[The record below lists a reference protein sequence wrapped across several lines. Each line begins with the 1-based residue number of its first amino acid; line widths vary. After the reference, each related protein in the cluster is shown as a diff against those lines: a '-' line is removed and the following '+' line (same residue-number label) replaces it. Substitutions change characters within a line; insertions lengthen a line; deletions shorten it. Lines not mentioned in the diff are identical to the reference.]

1 MPHTT
6 PSISPSKSSASVGW
20 RSIAIGLLLIPIN
33 CYWITYIEL
42 VQYSAQP
49 TIVSLIFTVVFNILV
64 LMGFN
69 QVFKRFL
76 PQLALSQGELL
87 VIYVMLSVASAT
99 AGHSMME
106 ILVST
111 LGHAFWFATPENDW
125 KDLFWRY
132 IPSWLAVADKGVLLG
147 YYEGDSTLYTK
158 PNLLGW
164 LTPVLNWSAFL
175 FTMLFVMVCIT
186 VIVRRPWTEDEKL
199 AYPII
204 QLPARMTSEG
214 FFTNRLMWIAFGL
227 VATFDI
233 INGLHHVFPAIP
245 SVYEKAYRFRF
256 TEKPFSAMGW
266 LRLGIYPFVL
276 GIGFLI
282 PLDLLFSSWF
292 FFWVWKGQQ
301 ILGSVAGLEGTGY
314 PYVNYQG
321 FGAYMGIFLIAVWR
335 GRKYLQNLSG
345 VETDFLSNDR
355 TKPVARN
362 EVEGGST
369 ENPVNAQTRPNEPQ
383 GIIKK
388 PMSPRTLVLAL
399 IAGVAFL
406 TFFCL
411 RAGMSLWAILIFF
424 GLYFAFS
431 TAVSRMRAE
440 LGSPMHDLHYTGP
453 ERVMVA
459 AVGTRKLGPN
469 NLSMFSFFW
478 FFTRTFDSHPMPH
491 QLEGFK
497 LASTSGIRSRVMLFA
512 ILAALF
518 VGILSQFWALI
529 SVPYRLGAV
538 HEMSR
543 VPIIYGSEPWTQLQK
558 WLTNPLSPDYWALGF
573 TGIGLLFA
581 LFLMLMRMKFFW
593 FPFHPA
599 AYATVCGSWAVNYI
613 WFSLGIVW
621 VLKLVLL
628 KYGGINVHRKAMPFF
643 LGLILGQFTVGS
655 LWTILGMLFN
665 IPTYG
670 IWP

>member
-1 MPHTT
+1 
-6 PSISPSKSSASVGW
+6 
-20 RSIAIGLLLIPIN
+20 
-33 CYWITYIEL
+33 
-42 VQYSAQP
+42 
-49 TIVSLIFTVVFNILV
+49 
-64 LMGFN
+64 
-69 QVFKRFL
+69 
-76 PQLALSQGELL
+76 
-87 VIYVMLSVASAT
+87 
-99 AGHSMME
+99 MME

-132 IPSWLAVADKGVLLG
+132 IPRWLAVTDKNVLSG
-147 YYEGDSTLYTK
+147 YYEGDSTLHTK
-158 PNLLGW
+158 QHLLGW
-164 LTPVLNWSAFL
+164 LTPVMNWFAFL
-175 FTMLFVMVCIT
+175 FVMLFVMVCIT

-204 QLPARMTSEG
+204 QLPARMTSAG

-227 VATFDI
+227 VAAFDI
-233 INGLHHVFPAIP
+233 VNGLHHVFPAIP

-282 PLDLLFSSWF
+282 PLDLLFSTWF
-292 FFWVWKGQQ
+292 FFWVWKVQE
-301 ILGSVAGLEGTGY
+301 IVGSVMGLEGTGY

-335 GRKYLQNLSG
+335 GRKYLRNVL
-345 VETDFLSNDR
+345 R
-355 TKPVARN
+355 AR
-362 EVEGGST
+362 VPATST
-369 ENPVNAQTRPNEPQ
+369 RDE
-383 GIIKK
+383 
-388 PMSPRTLVLAL
+388 PMSHRTLIFAL
-399 IAGVAFL
+399 VAGIAFL

-411 RAGMSLWAILIFF
+411 RAGMSLWAILVFF

-459 AVGTRKLGPN
+459 ALGTRPLGPN

-497 LASTSGIRSRVMLFA
+497 LASTSGIRSRFMLFA

-529 SVPYRLGAV
+529 SIPYRLGAL

-543 VPIIYGSEPWTQLQK
+543 VPIVYGAEPWRQLQN
-558 WLTNPLSPDYWALGF
+558 WLTHPLDPDYWALGF
-573 TGIGLLFA
+573 TGIGMLFA

-599 AYATVCGSWAVNYI
+599 AYAAICGSWAVNYI

-621 VLKLVLL
+621 VLKLILL
-628 KYGGINVHRKAMPFF
+628 KYGGRNAHRKAMPFF
-643 LGLILGQFTVGS
+643 LGLILGQFTIGS
-655 LWTILGMLFN
+655 LWTILGMVFN
-665 IPTYG
+665 IPAYG

>member
-1 MPHTT
+1 MAQTKPTL
-6 PSISPSKSSASVGW
+6 SPSKPPASVGW
-20 RSIAIGLLLIPIN
+20 RSIAIGMILIPLN

-69 QVFKRFL
+69 RVFKRFL
-76 PQLALSQGELL
+76 PRLALSQGELL
-87 VIYVMLSVASAT
+87 IIYVMLSVASAT

-132 IPSWLAVADKGVLLG
+132 IPSWLAVSDKGVLSG
-147 YYEGDSTLYTK
+147 YYEGDSTLHTK
-158 PNLLGW
+158 QHLLGW
-164 LTPVLNWSAFL
+164 LTPVMNWFAFL
-175 FTMLFVMVCIT
+175 FTLLFVMVCIT
-186 VIVRRPWTEDEKL
+186 VIVRKPWTEDEKL

-214 FFTNRLMWIAFGL
+214 FFTNRLMWIGFGL
-227 VATFDI
+227 VAAFDV

-282 PLDLLFSSWF
+282 PLDLLFSTWF

-301 ILGSVAGLEGTGY
+301 VVGSMIGLEGTGY

-321 FGAYMGIFLIAVWR
+321 FGAYMGIFFIAIWR
-335 GRKYLQNLSG
+335 GRKYLQNLLG
-345 VETDFLSNDR
+345 ANVQ
-355 TKPVARN
+355 
-362 EVEGGST
+362 ST
-369 ENPVNAQTRPNEPQ
+369 STQDE
-383 GIIKK
+383 
-388 PMSPRTLVLAL
+388 PMSPRLLILAL
-399 IAGVAFL
+399 VAGVAFL

-411 RAGMSLWAILIFF
+411 RAGMSLWVILVFF

-459 AVGTRKLGPN
+459 AVGTRPLGPN

-497 LASTSGIRSRVMLFA
+497 LASTSGIRSRFMLFA
-512 ILAALF
+512 ILIALC

-529 SVPYRLGAV
+529 SIPYRLGAL

-543 VPIIYGSEPWTQLQK
+543 VPIVYGSEPWTQLQK
-558 WLTNPLSPDYWALGF
+558 WLAHPLAPDYWALGF

-621 VLKLVLL
+621 VLKLLLL
-628 KYGGINVHRKAMPFF
+628 KYGGRNAHRQAMPFF

-655 LWTILGMLFN
+655 LWTILGMVFN

>member
-1 MPHTT
+1 
-6 PSISPSKSSASVGW
+6 
-20 RSIAIGLLLIPIN
+20 
-33 CYWITYIEL
+33 
-42 VQYSAQP
+42 
-49 TIVSLIFTVVFNILV
+49 
-64 LMGFN
+64 
-69 QVFKRFL
+69 
-76 PQLALSQGELL
+76 
-87 VIYVMLSVASAT
+87 
-99 AGHSMME
+99 MME

-132 IPSWLAVADKGVLLG
+132 IPRWLAVADKDVLSG

-158 PNLLGW
+158 QHLLGW
-164 LTPVLNWSAFL
+164 LTPVMNWFGFL
-175 FTMLFVMVCIT
+175 FAMLFVMVCIT
-186 VIVRRPWTEDEKL
+186 LIVRKPWTEDEKL

-214 FFTNRLMWIAFGL
+214 FFMNRLMWIAFGL
-227 VATFDI
+227 MVAFDT
-233 INGLHHVFPAIP
+233 INGLHHIFPAIP
-245 SVYEKAYRFRF
+245 SVFEKEYRFRF

-292 FFWVWKGQQ
+292 FFWVWKMQQ
-301 ILGSVAGLEGTGY
+301 LMGSVAGVEGTGY
-314 PYVNYQG
+314 PYINYQG

-335 GRKYLQNLSG
+335 GRKYLRNLLG
-345 VETDFLSNDR
+345 AKVD
-355 TKPVARN
+355 AM
-362 EVEGGST
+362 ST
-369 ENPVNAQTRPNEPQ
+369 RDE
-383 GIIKK
+383 
-388 PMSPRTLVLAL
+388 PMSHRSLILAF
-399 IAGVAFL
+399 IAGIAFL
-406 TFFCL
+406 IFFCL
-411 RAGMSLWAILIFF
+411 KAGMSLWAILVFF

-459 AVGTRKLGPN
+459 AVGTRPLGPN

-497 LASTSGIRSRVMLFA
+497 LASTSGIRSRFMLFA

-529 SVPYRLGAV
+529 SIPYRLGAV
-538 HEMSR
+538 HEMSH
-543 VPIIYGSEPWTQLQK
+543 VPLIYGAEPWRQLQN
-558 WLTNPLSPDYWALGF
+558 WLAHPLDPDYWALGF
-573 TGIGLLFA
+573 TGIGLLFS

-599 AYATVCGSWAVNYI
+599 AYAAVCGSWAVNYI
-613 WFSLGIVW
+613 WFTLFVAWG
-621 VLKLVLL
+621 LKLILL
-628 KYGGINVHRKAMPFF
+628 KYGGRNAHRKAMPFF

>member
-1 MPHTT
+1 MGQDFQNRFEMPHTKPT
-6 PSISPSKSSASVGW
+6 IYPSKPPASVSW
-20 RSIAIGLLLIPIN
+20 RSIAIGLILIPIN

-49 TIVSLIFTVVFNILV
+49 TIVSLIFTVVFNVLV

-69 QVFKRFL
+69 QVIKRFL
-76 PQLALSQGELL
+76 PRVALSQGELL

-132 IPSWLAVADKGVLLG
+132 IPEWLVVTDKGVLSG
-147 YYEGDSTLYTK
+147 YYEGDSTLHTK
-158 PNLLGW
+158 QHLLGW
-164 LTPVLNWSAFL
+164 LTPVLNWFAFL
-175 FTMLFVMVCIT
+175 FAMLFVMVCIT

-204 QLPARMTSEG
+204 QLPARMTSDG
-214 FFTNRLMWIAFGL
+214 FFTNRLMWVAFGL
-227 VATFDI
+227 VAAFDI
-233 INGLHHVFPAIP
+233 VNGLHHVFPAIP

-301 ILGSVAGLEGTGY
+301 IIGSVMGLEGTGY

-335 GRKYLQNLSG
+335 SRKHLQNILG
-345 VETDFLSNDR
+345 
-355 TKPVARN
+355 AR
-362 EVEGGST
+362 VRPTST
-369 ENPVNAQTRPNEPQ
+369 RDE
-383 GIIKK
+383 
-388 PMSPRTLVLAL
+388 PMSPLILMLAL
-399 IAGVAFL
+399 ISGVAFL

-411 RAGMSLWAILIFF
+411 RAGMSLWAILVFF

-459 AVGTRKLGPN
+459 ALGTRPLGPN

-497 LASTSGIRSRVMLFA
+497 LASTSGIRSRFMLFA

-558 WLTNPLSPDYWALGF
+558 WLTNPLAPDYWAVGF

-613 WFSLGIVW
+613 WFSLGVVW
-621 VLKLVLL
+621 VLKLVIL
-628 KYGGINVHRKAMPFF
+628 KYGGRNAHRKAMPFF

-655 LWTILGMLFN
+655 LWTILGMVFN

>member
-1 MPHTT
+1 MGQDFQNRFEMPHTKPT
-6 PSISPSKSSASVGW
+6 IYPSKPSASVSW
-20 RSIAIGLLLIPIN
+20 RSIAIGLILIPVN

-49 TIVSLIFTVVFNILV
+49 TIVSLIFTVVFNVLV

-76 PQLALSQGELL
+76 PRAVLSQGELL

-132 IPSWLAVADKGVLLG
+132 IPEWLVVTDKSVLSG
-147 YYEGDSTLYTK
+147 YYEGDSTLHTK
-158 PNLLGW
+158 RHLLGW
-164 LTPVLNWSAFL
+164 LTPVLNWFAFL
-175 FTMLFVMVCIT
+175 FVMLFVMVCIT

-204 QLPARMTSEG
+204 QLPARMTSDG

-227 VATFDI
+227 VAIFDI

-301 ILGSVAGLEGTGY
+301 IIGSVMGLEGTGY

-335 GRKYLQNLSG
+335 SRKHLQNILG
-345 VETDFLSNDR
+345 AKVRPT
-355 TKPVARN
+355 
-362 EVEGGST
+362 ST
-369 ENPVNAQTRPNEPQ
+369 RDE
-383 GIIKK
+383 
-388 PMSPRTLVLAL
+388 PMSPRILVIAL
-399 IAGVAFL
+399 ISGVAFL

-411 RAGMSLWAILIFF
+411 RAGMSLWAILVFF

-459 AVGTRKLGPN
+459 ALGTRPLGPN

-497 LASTSGIRSRVMLFA
+497 LASTSGIRSRFMLFA

-558 WLTNPLSPDYWALGF
+558 WLTNPLAPDYWAVGF

-613 WFSLGIVW
+613 WFSLGVVW

-628 KYGGINVHRKAMPFF
+628 KYGGRNAHRKAMPFF

-655 LWTILGMLFN
+655 LWTILGMVFN

>member
-1 MPHTT
+1 MPHTKPT
-6 PSISPSKSSASVGW
+6 VSPSKPPSSVRW
-20 RSIAIGLLLIPIN
+20 WSIAIGLLLIPLN

-64 LMGFN
+64 LIGFN
-69 QVFKRFL
+69 QIFQRFL

-125 KDLFWRY
+125 KDLFSRY
-132 IPSWLAVADKGVLLG
+132 IPNWLAVADKDVLSG
-147 YYEGDSTLYTK
+147 YYEGDSTLHTK
-158 PNLLGW
+158 QHLLGW
-164 LTPVLNWSAFL
+164 LTPVMNWFAFL
-175 FTMLFVMVCIT
+175 FAMLFVMVCIT
-186 VIVRRPWTEDEKL
+186 LIVRKPWTEDEKL

-204 QLPARMTSEG
+204 QLPARMTSES
-214 FFTNRLMWIAFGL
+214 FFRNRLMWIGFGL
-227 VATFDI
+227 VAILDI
-233 INGLHHVFPAIP
+233 INGLHHIFPAIP

-292 FFWVWKGQQ
+292 FFWVWKVQQ
-301 ILGSVAGLEGTGY
+301 VFGSVMGLEGTGY
-314 PYVNYQG
+314 PYINYQG

-335 GRKYLQNLSG
+335 SRKYVQNLLG
-345 VETDFLSNDR
+345 
-355 TKPVARN
+355 TKVSPM
-362 EVEGGST
+362 
-369 ENPVNAQTRPNEPQ
+369 PTRDE
-383 GIIKK
+383 
-388 PMSPRTLVLAL
+388 PMSPRILVLAL
-399 IAGVAFL
+399 ISGVAFL

-411 RAGMSLWAILIFF
+411 RAGMSLWAILVFF

-459 AVGTRKLGPN
+459 ALGTRKLGPN

-497 LASTSGIRSRVMLFA
+497 LAATSGIRSRFMLFA
-512 ILAALF
+512 ILAALI

-529 SVPYRLGAV
+529 SIPYRLGAL

-543 VPIIYGSEPWTQLQK
+543 VPIVYGSEPWTQLQN
-558 WLTNPLSPDYWALGF
+558 WLTHPLDPDYWALGF

-599 AYATVCGSWAVNYI
+599 AYAAVCGSWAVNYI

-628 KYGGINVHRKAMPFF
+628 KYGGRNAHRKAMPFF

-655 LWTILGMLFN
+655 LWTILGMVFN
-665 IPTYG
+665 IPAYG

>member
-6 PSISPSKSSASVGW
+6 PTLSPSKPSSSVGW
-20 RSIAIGLLLIPIN
+20 RSIAIGIILIPLN

-64 LMGFN
+64 LLGFN
-69 QVFKRFL
+69 QILKRFL

-132 IPSWLAVADKGVLLG
+132 IPSWLAVADKSVLSG
-147 YYEGDSTLYTK
+147 YYEGDSTLHTK
-158 PNLLGW
+158 QHLLGW

-175 FTMLFVMVCIT
+175 FIMLFVMVCIT

-204 QLPARMTSEG
+204 QLPSRMTSDG

-227 VATFDI
+227 TVVLDVV
-233 INGLHHVFPAIP
+233 NGLHHVFPAIP

-282 PLDLLFSSWF
+282 PLDLLFSTWF

-301 ILGSVAGLEGTGY
+301 VIGSVMGLEGTGY

-335 GRKYLQNLSG
+335 SRKHLQNWLGAKARSTSTRD
-345 VETDFLSNDR
+345 E
-355 TKPVARN
+355 PV
-362 EVEGGST
+362 S
-369 ENPVNAQTRPNEPQ
+369 
-383 GIIKK
+383 
-388 PMSPRTLVLAL
+388 PMILVLAL

-411 RAGMSLWAILIFF
+411 RAGMSLWAILVFF

-459 AVGTRKLGPN
+459 AVGTRPLGPN

-497 LASTSGIRSRVMLFA
+497 LASTSGIRSRFMLFA
-512 ILAALF
+512 ILIALC

-529 SVPYRLGAV
+529 SIPYRLGAL

-543 VPIIYGSEPWTQLQK
+543 VPIVYGSEPWMQLQK
-558 WLTNPLSPDYWALGF
+558 WLSHPLSPDYWALGF

-599 AYATVCGSWAVNYI
+599 AYAAVCGSWAVNYI

-621 VLKLVLL
+621 VLKLLLL
-628 KYGGINVHRKAMPFF
+628 KYGGRNAHRKAMPFF

-655 LWTILGMLFN
+655 LWTILGMVFN

>member
-1 MPHTT
+1 MPHTKPT
-6 PSISPSKSSASVGW
+6 LSPSKPSSSVGW
-20 RSIAIGLLLIPIN
+20 RSIAIGVFLIPLN
-33 CYWITYIEL
+33 CYWVTYIEL

-49 TIVSLIFTVVFNILV
+49 TIVSLIFTVVFNVLV
-64 LMGFN
+64 LIGFN
-69 QVFKRFL
+69 QIFKRFL
-76 PQLALSQGELL
+76 PRLVLSQGELL

-132 IPSWLAVADKGVLLG
+132 IPSWLAVSDKGVLSG
-147 YYEGDSTLYTK
+147 YYEGDSTLHTK
-158 PNLLGW
+158 QHLLGW

-227 VATFDI
+227 TVALDVV
-233 INGLHHVFPAIP
+233 NGLHHVFPAIP

-256 TEKPFSAMGW
+256 TEKPFSAMEW

-282 PLDLLFSSWF
+282 PLDLLFSTWF

-301 ILGSVAGLEGTGY
+301 VIGSIMGLEATGY

-335 GRKYLQNLSG
+335 SRRHLQNWLG
-345 VETDFLSNDR
+345 A
-355 TKPVARN
+355 KARSA
-362 EVEGGST
+362 ST
-369 ENPVNAQTRPNEPQ
+369 RDE
-383 GIIKK
+383 
-388 PMSPRTLVLAL
+388 PMSPLILVLAL
-399 IAGVAFL
+399 IAGIAFL

-411 RAGMSLWAILIFF
+411 RAGMSLSAILIFF

-459 AVGTRKLGPN
+459 AVGTRPLGPN

-497 LASTSGIRSRVMLFA
+497 LASTSGIRSRFMLFS
-512 ILAALF
+512 ILIALC

-529 SVPYRLGAV
+529 SIPYRLGAL

-543 VPIIYGSEPWTQLQK
+543 VPIVYGSEPWTQLQR
-558 WLTNPLSPDYWALGF
+558 WLAHPLAPDYWALGF

-599 AYATVCGSWAVNYI
+599 AYAAVCGSWAVNYI

-621 VLKLVLL
+621 VLKLLLL
-628 KYGGINVHRKAMPFF
+628 KYGGRNAYRKAMPFF

-655 LWTILGMLFN
+655 LWTILGMVFN
-665 IPTYG
+665 IPAYG

>member
-1 MPHTT
+1 MPYTKPT
-6 PSISPSKSSASVGW
+6 LSSSKPSASVGW

-49 TIVSLIFTVVFNILV
+49 TIVSLIFTVVFNVLV
-64 LMGFN
+64 LMGLN
-69 QVFKRFL
+69 QIFKRFL
-76 PQLALSQGELL
+76 PRFALSQGELL

-132 IPSWLAVADKGVLLG
+132 IPRWLAVADKDVLSG

-158 PNLLGW
+158 QHLLGW
-164 LTPVLNWSAFL
+164 LTPVMNWFAFL
-175 FTMLFVMVCIT
+175 FALLFVMVCINL
-186 VIVRRPWTEDEKL
+186 IVRKPWTEDEKL

-204 QLPARMTSEG
+204 QLPMRMTSEG
-214 FFTNRLMWIAFGL
+214 FFTNRLMWLAFGL
-227 VATFDI
+227 VAIFDI
-233 INGLHHVFPAIP
+233 INGLHHIFPAIP

-301 ILGSVAGLEGTGY
+301 LIGSVAGLEGTGY
-314 PYVNYQG
+314 PYINYQG

-335 GRKYLQNLSG
+335 SRKYLQNLLGAKVRSATPPD
-345 VETDFLSNDR
+345 E
-355 TKPVARN
+355 
-362 EVEGGST
+362 
-369 ENPVNAQTRPNEPQ
+369 
-383 GIIKK
+383 

-399 IAGVAFL
+399 IVGVAFL
-406 TFFCL
+406 TLFCL
-411 RAGMSLWAILIFF
+411 KAGMSLWAILVFF

-459 AVGTRKLGPN
+459 AVGTRRLGPN
-469 NLSMFSFFW
+469 NLSIFSFFW

-497 LASTSGIRSRVMLFA
+497 LASMLGIRSRFMLFA
-512 ILAALF
+512 ILVALF

-529 SVPYRLGAV
+529 SVPYRLGAL

-543 VPIIYGSEPWTQLQK
+543 VPIIYGAEPWRNLQN
-558 WLTNPLSPDYWALGF
+558 WLAHPLDPDYWALGF
-573 TGIGLLFA
+573 TGIGLLFS
-581 LFLMLMRMKFFW
+581 LFLMLMRMKFLW

-621 VLKLVLL
+621 VVKLLLL
-628 KYGGINVHRKAMPFF
+628 KYGGRNAHRKAMPFF

-655 LWTILGMLFN
+655 LWTILGMVFN

>member
-1 MPHTT
+1 MGLGITLLMPHTIPT
-6 PSISPSKSSASVGW
+6 LSPSVGW
-20 RSIAIGLLLIPIN
+20 RSIAIGLILIPLN

-49 TIVSLIFTVVFNILV
+49 TIVSLIFTVIFNMLV
-64 LMGFN
+64 LIGFN

-76 PQLALSQGELL
+76 PRLVLSQGELL

-132 IPSWLAVADKGVLLG
+132 IPRWLAVSDKNVLAG
-147 YYEGDSTLYTK
+147 YYEGDSTLHTRQH
-158 PNLLGW
+158 LLGW
-164 LTPVLNWSAFL
+164 LTPVMNWFAFL
-175 FTMLFVMVCIT
+175 FVMLFVMVCIT

-227 VATFDI
+227 VAAFDI
-233 INGLHHVFPAIP
+233 VNGLHHVFPAIP

-282 PLDLLFSSWF
+282 PLDLLFSTWF

-301 ILGSVAGLEGTGY
+301 IMGSVMGLEGTGY
-314 PYVNYQG
+314 PYINYQG

-335 GRKYLQNLSG
+335 SRKHLRNLLG
-345 VETDFLSNDR
+345 AKV
-355 TKPVARN
+355 
-362 EVEGGST
+362 
-369 ENPVNAQTRPNEPQ
+369 RPTSERDE
-383 GIIKK
+383 
-388 PMSPRTLVLAL
+388 PMSNWTLVLAL
-399 IAGVAFL
+399 VAGIAFL
-406 TFFCL
+406 TLFCL
-411 RAGMSLWAILIFF
+411 RAGMSLWAILVFF

-459 AVGTRKLGPN
+459 AVGTRPLGPT

-497 LASTSGIRSRVMLFA
+497 LASTSGIRSRFMLFA
-512 ILAALF
+512 ILAALC

-529 SVPYRLGAV
+529 SIPYRLGAE

-543 VPIIYGSEPWTQLQK
+543 VPLVYGAEPWKQLQN
-558 WLTNPLSPDYWALGF
+558 WLTHPLDPDYWALGF
-573 TGIGLLFA
+573 TGIGGLFA

-599 AYATVCGSWAVNYI
+599 AYAAVCGSWAVNYI

-628 KYGGINVHRKAMPFF
+628 KYGGRNAHRKAMPFF

-655 LWTILGMLFN
+655 LWTILGMVFN

>member
-1 MPHTT
+1 MPHTKRT
-6 PSISPSKSSASVGW
+6 LYPPKPSSPVGW
-20 RSIAIGLLLIPIN
+20 RSIAIGFILIPIN

-49 TIVSLIFTVVFNILV
+49 TIVSLIFTVVFNVLV
-64 LMGFN
+64 LIGLN
-69 QVFKRFL
+69 QIFKRFL
-76 PQLALSQGELL
+76 PRFALSQGELL
-87 VIYVMLSVASAT
+87 IIYVMLSVASAT

-132 IPSWLAVADKGVLLG
+132 IPRWLAVADKDVLSG
-147 YYEGDSTLYTK
+147 YYEGDSTLHTK
-158 PNLLGW
+158 QHLLGW
-164 LTPVLNWSAFL
+164 LTPVLNWFAFL
-175 FTMLFVMVCIT
+175 FALLFVMVCINL
-186 VIVRRPWTEDEKL
+186 IVRKPWTEDEKL

-204 QLPARMTSEG
+204 QLPMRMTSEG

-227 VATFDI
+227 VAACDI
-233 INGLHHVFPAIP
+233 INGLHHIFPAIP
-245 SVYEKAYRFRF
+245 SVFEKEYRFRF

-301 ILGSVAGLEGTGY
+301 LIGSVAGLEGTGY
-314 PYVNYQG
+314 PYINYQG
-321 FGAYMGIFLIAVWR
+321 FGAYMGIFLIAIWR
-335 GRKYLQNLSG
+335 SRKYLQNLLGAKVRSATTSD
-345 VETDFLSNDR
+345 E
-355 TKPVARN
+355 
-362 EVEGGST
+362 
-369 ENPVNAQTRPNEPQ
+369 
-383 GIIKK
+383 
-388 PMSPRTLVLAL
+388 PMSPRILVLAL

-406 TFFCL
+406 TLFCL
-411 RAGMSLWAILIFF
+411 KAGMSLWAILIFF

-459 AVGTRKLGPN
+459 AVGTRRLGPN

-497 LASTSGIRSRVMLFA
+497 LASTSGIQSRFMLFA
-512 ILAALF
+512 ILIALA

-529 SVPYRLGAV
+529 SIPYRLGAV

-543 VPIIYGSEPWTQLQK
+543 VPIVYGSEPWRNLQN
-558 WLTNPLSPDYWALGF
+558 WLTHPLSPDYWALGF
-573 TGIGLLFA
+573 TGIGLLFS

-628 KYGGINVHRKAMPFF
+628 KYGGRNAHRKAMPFF
-643 LGLILGQFTVGS
+643 LGLILGQFTIGS
-655 LWTILGMLFN
+655 LWTILGMVFN

>member
-1 MPHTT
+1 MPHTNPT
-6 PSISPSKSSASVGW
+6 LSPSKPSSSVGW
-20 RSIAIGLLLIPIN
+20 RSIAIGLILIPIN

-49 TIVSLIFTVVFNILV
+49 TIVSLIFTVVFNVLV
-64 LMGFN
+64 LTGFN
-69 QVFKRFL
+69 GIFKRFL

-132 IPSWLAVADKGVLLG
+132 IPNWLAVADKGVLSG

-158 PNLLGW
+158 QHLLGW
-164 LTPVLNWSAFL
+164 LMPVVNWFAFL
-175 FTMLFVMVCIT
+175 FALLFVMLCIN
-186 VIVRRPWTEDEKL
+186 VIVRKPWTEDEKL

-227 VATFDI
+227 VATCDI
-233 INGLHHVFPAIP
+233 INGLHHIFPAIP
-245 SVYEKAYRFRF
+245 SVFEKAYRFRF

-301 ILGSVAGLEGTGY
+301 LIGSVVGLEGTGY
-314 PYVNYQG
+314 PYINYQG
-321 FGAYMGIFLIAVWR
+321 FGAYMGIFLIAIWR
-335 GRKYLQNLSG
+335 SRKHLQNLFGAKASPTSTRDEPMSHRTVIIALISG
-345 VETDFLSNDR
+345 V
-355 TKPVARN
+355 V
-362 EVEGGST
+362 
-369 ENPVNAQTRPNEPQ
+369 
-383 GIIKK
+383 
-388 PMSPRTLVLAL
+388 
-399 IAGVAFL
+399 FL

-411 RAGMSLWAILIFF
+411 RAGMSLWAILVFF

-497 LASTSGIRSRVMLFA
+497 LASTSGIRSRFMLFA
-512 ILAALF
+512 ILIALF

-529 SVPYRLGAV
+529 SVPYRLGAL

-543 VPIIYGSEPWTQLQK
+543 VPIIYGSEPWRNLQN
-558 WLTNPLSPDYWALGF
+558 WLAHPLDPDYWALGF
-573 TGIGLLFA
+573 TGIGLLFS
-581 LFLMLMRMKFFW
+581 LFLMLMRMKFLW

-621 VLKLVLL
+621 VVKLLLL
-628 KYGGINVHRKAMPFF
+628 KYGGRNAHRKAMPFF

-655 LWTILGMLFN
+655 LWTILGMVFN

>member
-1 MPHTT
+1 MPHTKPT
-6 PSISPSKSSASVGW
+6 VSPSKPLPSVRW
-20 RSIAIGLLLIPIN
+20 WSIAIGLLLIPVN

-49 TIVSLIFTVVFNILV
+49 TIVSLIFTVVFNVLV
-64 LMGFN
+64 LIGFN
-69 QVFKRFL
+69 QILKRFL
-76 PQLALSQGELL
+76 PRLALSQGELL

-132 IPSWLAVADKGVLLG
+132 IPRWLAVADKDVLSG

-158 PNLLGW
+158 QHLLGW
-164 LTPVLNWSAFL
+164 LTPVMNWFGFL
-175 FTMLFVMVCIT
+175 FAMLFVMVCIT
-186 VIVRRPWTEDEKL
+186 LIVRKPWTEDEKL

-214 FFTNRLMWIAFGL
+214 FFMNRLMWIAFGL
-227 VATFDI
+227 MVAFDT
-233 INGLHHVFPAIP
+233 INGLHHIFPAIP
-245 SVYEKAYRFRF
+245 SVFEKEYRFRF

-292 FFWVWKGQQ
+292 FFWVWKMQQ
-301 ILGSVAGLEGTGY
+301 LMGSVAGVEGTGY
-314 PYVNYQG
+314 PYINYQG

-335 GRKYLQNLSG
+335 GRKYLRNLLG
-345 VETDFLSNDR
+345 AKVD
-355 TKPVARN
+355 AM
-362 EVEGGST
+362 ST
-369 ENPVNAQTRPNEPQ
+369 RDE
-383 GIIKK
+383 
-388 PMSPRTLVLAL
+388 PMSHRSLILAF
-399 IAGVAFL
+399 IAGIAFL
-406 TFFCL
+406 IFFCL
-411 RAGMSLWAILIFF
+411 RAGMSLWAILVFF

-459 AVGTRKLGPN
+459 AVGTRPLGPN

-497 LASTSGIRSRVMLFA
+497 LASTSGIRSRFMLFA

-529 SVPYRLGAV
+529 SIPYRLGAV
-538 HEMSR
+538 HEMSH
-543 VPIIYGSEPWTQLQK
+543 VPLIYGAEPWRQLQN
-558 WLTNPLSPDYWALGF
+558 WLAHPLDPDYWALGF
-573 TGIGLLFA
+573 TGIGLLFS

-599 AYATVCGSWAVNYI
+599 AYAAVCGSWAVNYI
-613 WFSLGIVW
+613 WFTLFVAWG
-621 VLKLVLL
+621 LKLILL
-628 KYGGINVHRKAMPFF
+628 KYGGRNAHRKAMPFF

>member
-1 MPHTT
+1 
-6 PSISPSKSSASVGW
+6 
-20 RSIAIGLLLIPIN
+20 
-33 CYWITYIEL
+33 
-42 VQYSAQP
+42 
-49 TIVSLIFTVVFNILV
+49 
-64 LMGFN
+64 
-69 QVFKRFL
+69 
-76 PQLALSQGELL
+76 
-87 VIYVMLSVASAT
+87 
-99 AGHSMME
+99 MME

-132 IPSWLAVADKGVLLG
+132 IPEWLVVADKSVLSG
-147 YYEGDSTLYTK
+147 YYEGDSTLHTK
-158 PNLLGW
+158 RHLLGW
-164 LTPVLNWSAFL
+164 LTPVLNWFAFL
-175 FTMLFVMVCIT
+175 FVMLFVMVCIT

-204 QLPARMTSEG
+204 QLPARMTSDG

-227 VATFDI
+227 VAAFDI

-245 SVYEKAYRFRF
+245 SIYEKAYRFRF

-292 FFWVWKGQQ
+292 FFWVWKMQQ
-301 ILGSVAGLEGTGY
+301 IIGSVMGLEGTGY

-335 GRKYLQNLSG
+335 SRKHLQNIL
-345 VETDFLSNDR
+345 R
-355 TKPVARN
+355 AR
-362 EVEGGST
+362 VGPKST
-369 ENPVNAQTRPNEPQ
+369 PDE
-383 GIIKK
+383 
-388 PMSPRTLVLAL
+388 PMSPRMVVFALVS
-399 IAGVAFL
+399 GVAFL

-411 RAGMSLWAILIFF
+411 RAGMSLWAILVFF

-459 AVGTRKLGPN
+459 ALGTRKLGPT

-497 LASTSGIRSRVMLFA
+497 LASTSGIRSRFMLFA

-558 WLTNPLSPDYWALGF
+558 WLTNPLAPDYWALGF

-628 KYGGINVHRKAMPFF
+628 KYGGRNAHRKAMPFF

-655 LWTILGMLFN
+655 LWTILGMVFN

>member
-1 MPHTT
+1 MKPTLFPLK
-6 PSISPSKSSASVGW
+6 PSSSVRW
-20 RSIAIGLLLIPIN
+20 WSIAIGLILIPIN

-49 TIVSLIFTVVFNILV
+49 TIVSLIFTVVFNVLV
-64 LMGFN
+64 LIGFN
-69 QVFKRFL
+69 RIFKRFL
-76 PQLALSQGELL
+76 PRLALSQGELL

-132 IPSWLAVADKGVLLG
+132 IPRWLAVADKDVLSG

-158 PNLLGW
+158 QHLLGW
-164 LTPVLNWSAFL
+164 LTPVMNWFGFL
-175 FTMLFVMVCIT
+175 FAMLFVMVCIT
-186 VIVRRPWTEDEKL
+186 LIVRKPWTEDEKL

-227 VATFDI
+227 TVAFDT
-233 INGLHHVFPAIP
+233 INGLHHIFPAIP
-245 SVYEKAYRFRF
+245 SVFEKEYRFRF

-292 FFWVWKGQQ
+292 FFWVWKLQQ
-301 ILGSVAGLEGTGY
+301 ITGSVAGLEGTGY
-314 PYVNYQG
+314 PYINYQG

-335 GRKYLQNLSG
+335 GRKYLQNLLG
-345 VETDFLSNDR
+345 A
-355 TKPVARN
+355 KARPT
-362 EVEGGST
+362 ST
-369 ENPVNAQTRPNEPQ
+369 SDEP
-383 GIIKK
+383 ISSRI
-388 PMSPRTLVLAL
+388 LVLAL
-399 IAGVAFL
+399 VSGVAFL
-406 TFFCL
+406 TLFCL
-411 RAGMSLWAILIFF
+411 KAGMSLWAILVFF

-459 AVGTRKLGPN
+459 AVGTRPLGPN

-497 LASTSGIRSRVMLFA
+497 LASTSGIRSRFMLFA
-512 ILAALF
+512 ILAALV

-529 SVPYRLGAV
+529 SIPYRLGAV
-538 HEMSR
+538 HEMSD
-543 VPIIYGSEPWTQLQK
+543 VPLVYGAEPWRNLQN
-558 WLTNPLSPDYWALGF
+558 WLAHPLDPDYWALGF

-599 AYATVCGSWAVNYI
+599 AYAAVCGSWAVNYI
-613 WFSLGIVW
+613 WFTLLVAWG
-621 VLKLVLL
+621 LKLVLL
-628 KYGGINVHRKAMPFF
+628 KYGGRNAHQKAMPFF

>member
-1 MPHTT
+1 MSIVDQDFQNRSEMPHTKPT
-6 PSISPSKSSASVGW
+6 ISPSKPSSSVGW
-20 RSIAIGLLLIPIN
+20 RSIAIGILLIPIN

-49 TIVSLIFTVVFNILV
+49 TIVSLIFTVVFNVLL

-69 QVFKRFL
+69 RIFKRFL
-76 PQLALSQGELL
+76 PRLALSQGELL

-132 IPSWLAVADKGVLLG
+132 IPNWLAVADKSVLSG

-158 PNLLGW
+158 QHLLGW
-164 LTPVLNWSAFL
+164 LTPVLNWFAFL
-175 FTMLFVMVCIT
+175 FVMLFVMVCIT
-186 VIVRRPWTEDEKL
+186 VIVRKPWTEDEKL

-204 QLPARMTSEG
+204 QLPARMTSDG

-233 INGLHHVFPAIP
+233 VNGLHHVFPAIP

-282 PLDLLFSSWF
+282 PLDLLFSTWF
-292 FFWVWKGQQ
+292 FFWVWKAQQ
-301 ILGSVAGLEGTGY
+301 IFGSVMGLEGTSY
-314 PYVNYQG
+314 PYINYQG
-321 FGAYMGIFLIAVWR
+321 FGAYMGIFLIAIWR
-335 GRKYLQNLSG
+335 SRKHLQNLLGAKARSAS
-345 VETDFLSNDR
+345 T
-355 TKPVARN
+355 RN
-362 EVEGGST
+362 E
-369 ENPVNAQTRPNEPQ
+369 
-383 GIIKK
+383 
-388 PMSPRTLVLAL
+388 PMSHLTLVLAL
-399 IAGVAFL
+399 ISGVAFL
-406 TFFCL
+406 IFFCL
-411 RAGMSLWAILIFF
+411 RAGMSLWAVLVFF

-459 AVGTRKLGPN
+459 ALGTRPLGPN

-497 LASTSGIRSRVMLFA
+497 LASTSGIQSRFMLFA
-512 ILAALF
+512 ILIALC

-529 SVPYRLGAV
+529 SIPYRLGAL

-543 VPIIYGSEPWTQLQK
+543 VPIIYGSEPWTHLQK
-558 WLTNPLSPDYWALGF
+558 WLAHPLAPDYWALGF

-599 AYATVCGSWAVNYI
+599 AYAAVCGSWAVNYI
-613 WFSLGIVW
+613 WFSLGVVW
-621 VLKLVLL
+621 LLKLLLL
-628 KYGGINVHRKAMPFF
+628 KYGGRNAHRKAMPFF

-655 LWTILGMLFN
+655 LWTILGMVFN

>member
-1 MPHTT
+1 MPHTQ
-6 PSISPSKSSASVGW
+6 PVLSPSKPSSSVSW
-20 RSIAIGLLLIPIN
+20 RSIAIGIILIPIN

-49 TIVSLIFTVVFNILV
+49 TIVSLIFTVVFNVLV
-64 LMGFN
+64 LIGFN

-76 PQLALSQGELL
+76 PRMALSQGELL

-132 IPSWLAVADKGVLLG
+132 IPSWLAVADKGVLSG

-158 PNLLGW
+158 ANLLGW
-164 LTPVLNWSAFL
+164 LTPVLNWFAFL

-204 QLPARMTSEG
+204 QLPTRMTSEG

-301 ILGSVAGLEGTGY
+301 IFGSVMGLEGTGY

-335 GRKYLQNLSG
+335 SRKHLQNILG
-345 VETDFLSNDR
+345 V
-355 TKPVARN
+355 KARPT
-362 EVEGGST
+362 ST
-369 ENPVNAQTRPNEPQ
+369 RDELV
-383 GIIKK
+383 
-388 PMSPRTLVLAL
+388 SPRTLVLSL

-411 RAGMSLWAILIFF
+411 RAGMSLWAILVFF

-453 ERVMVA
+453 ERIMVA

-497 LASTSGIRSRVMLFA
+497 LASTSGIRSRFMLFA
-512 ILAALF
+512 ILAALC

-628 KYGGINVHRKAMPFF
+628 KYGGINAHRKAMPFF

-655 LWTILGMLFN
+655 LWTILGMVFN

>member
-1 MPHTT
+1 M
-6 PSISPSKSSASVGW
+6 V
-20 RSIAIGLLLIPIN
+20 
-33 CYWITYIEL
+33 
-42 VQYSAQP
+42 
-49 TIVSLIFTVVFNILV
+49 
-64 LMGFN
+64 
-69 QVFKRFL
+69 
-76 PQLALSQGELL
+76 LSQGELL

-132 IPSWLAVADKGVLLG
+132 IPSWLAVTDKDVLSG
-147 YYEGDSTLYTK
+147 YYEGDSTLHTRQH
-158 PNLLGW
+158 LLGW
-164 LTPVLNWSAFL
+164 LTPVLNWFAFL
-175 FTMLFVMVCIT
+175 FVMLFVMVCINL
-186 VIVRRPWTEDEKL
+186 IVRKPWTEDEKL

-204 QLPARMTSEG
+204 QLPARMTSDG

-227 VATFDI
+227 VAVFDI
-233 INGLHHVFPAIP
+233 VNGLHHVFPAIP

-292 FFWVWKGQQ
+292 FFWVWKAQQ
-301 ILGSVAGLEGTGY
+301 ITGSVMGLEGTGY
-314 PYVNYQG
+314 PYINYQG

-335 GRKYLQNLSG
+335 SRKHLQNLLG
-345 VETDFLSNDR
+345 P
-355 TKPVARN
+355 KAR
-362 EVEGGST
+362 ST
-369 ENPVNAQTRPNEPQ
+369 PTPDE
-383 GIIKK
+383 
-388 PMSPRTLVLAL
+388 PMSPLILVLAL
-399 IAGVAFL
+399 IAGIVFL

-411 RAGMSLWAILIFF
+411 RAGMSLWAILVFF

-459 AVGTRKLGPN
+459 AVGTRPLGPN

-497 LASTSGIRSRVMLFA
+497 LASTSGIRSRFMLFA
-512 ILAALF
+512 ILIALF

-529 SVPYRLGAV
+529 SVPYRLGAL

-543 VPIIYGSEPWTQLQK
+543 VPIVYGSEPWKQLQK
-558 WLTNPLSPDYWALGF
+558 WLTHPLSPDYWALGF

-599 AYATVCGSWAVNYI
+599 AYAAVCGSWAVNYI

-628 KYGGINVHRKAMPFF
+628 KYGGRNAHRKAMPFF

-655 LWTILGMLFN
+655 LWTILGMVFN

>member
-1 MPHTT
+1 MGQDFQNRFEMPHTKPT
-6 PSISPSKSSASVGW
+6 IYPSKPSASVSW
-20 RSIAIGLLLIPIN
+20 RSIAIGLILIPVN

-49 TIVSLIFTVVFNILV
+49 TIVSLIFTVVFNVLV

-76 PQLALSQGELL
+76 PRAVLSQGELL

-132 IPSWLAVADKGVLLG
+132 IPEWLVVTDKSVLSG
-147 YYEGDSTLYTK
+147 YYEGDSTLHTK
-158 PNLLGW
+158 QHLLGW
-164 LTPVLNWSAFL
+164 LTPVLNWFAFL
-175 FTMLFVMVCIT
+175 FVMLFVMVCIT

-233 INGLHHVFPAIP
+233 VNGLHHVFPAIP

-301 ILGSVAGLEGTGY
+301 IIGSVMGLEGTGY

-335 GRKYLQNLSG
+335 SRKHLQNILG
-345 VETDFLSNDR
+345 AKVRPT
-355 TKPVARN
+355 
-362 EVEGGST
+362 ST
-369 ENPVNAQTRPNEPQ
+369 RDE
-383 GIIKK
+383 
-388 PMSPRTLVLAL
+388 PMSPRILVIAL
-399 IAGVAFL
+399 ISGVAFL

-411 RAGMSLWAILIFF
+411 RAGMSLWAILVFF

-459 AVGTRKLGPN
+459 ALGTRKLGPN

-497 LASTSGIRSRVMLFA
+497 LASTSGIRSRFMLFA

-529 SVPYRLGAV
+529 SIPYRLGAV

-558 WLTNPLSPDYWALGF
+558 WLTNPLAPDYWAVGF

-613 WFSLGIVW
+613 WFSLGVVW

-628 KYGGINVHRKAMPFF
+628 KYGGRNAHRKAMPFF

-655 LWTILGMLFN
+655 LWTILGMVFN

>member
-1 MPHTT
+1 
-6 PSISPSKSSASVGW
+6 V
-20 RSIAIGLLLIPIN
+20 LI
-33 CYWITYIEL
+33 
-42 VQYSAQP
+42 
-49 TIVSLIFTVVFNILV
+49 
-64 LMGFN
+64 GFN
-69 QVFKRFL
+69 QIFKRFL
-76 PQLALSQGELL
+76 PRLVLSQGELL

-132 IPSWLAVADKGVLLG
+132 IPSWLAVSDKSVLSG
-147 YYEGDSTLYTK
+147 YYEGDSTLHTK
-158 PNLLGW
+158 QHLLGW
-164 LTPVLNWSAFL
+164 LTPVLNWFAFL

-186 VIVRRPWTEDEKL
+186 VIVRRSWTEDEKL

-204 QLPARMTSEG
+204 QLPVRMTSEG

-227 VATFDI
+227 TAALDVV
-233 INGLHHVFPAIP
+233 NGLHHVFPAIP
-245 SVYEKAYRFRF
+245 SVYEKAYPFRF

-282 PLDLLFSSWF
+282 PLDLLFSTWF

-301 ILGSVAGLEGTGY
+301 VIGSVMGLEGTGY

-321 FGAYMGIFLIAVWR
+321 FGAYMGIFLIVVWR
-335 GRKYLQNLSG
+335 SRRYLQNLLG
-345 VETDFLSNDR
+345 
-355 TKPVARN
+355 TKAR
-362 EVEGGST
+362 SM
-369 ENPVNAQTRPNEPQ
+369 PTRDE
-383 GIIKK
+383 
-388 PMSPRTLVLAL
+388 PMSPMILILTL
-399 IAGVAFL
+399 IAGIAFL
-406 TFFCL
+406 TFFSL
-411 RAGMSLWAILIFF
+411 RAGMSVWAILVFF

-459 AVGTRKLGPN
+459 ALGTRPLGPN

-497 LASTSGIRSRVMLFA
+497 LAATAGIRSRFMLFA
-512 ILAALF
+512 ILIALV
-518 VGILSQFWALI
+518 VGILSQFWALLSI
-529 SVPYRLGAV
+529 PYRLGAV
-538 HEMSR
+538 HQMSH
-543 VPIIYGSEPWTQLQK
+543 VPLVYGAEPWRQLQK
-558 WLTNPLSPDYWALGF
+558 WLAHPLAPDYWAVGF

-621 VLKLVLL
+621 VLKLLLL
-628 KYGGINVHRKAMPFF
+628 KYGGRNAHRKAMPFF

-655 LWTILGMLFN
+655 LWTILGMVFN

>member
-1 MPHTT
+1 MPYTKPT
-6 PSISPSKSSASVGW
+6 LYPSKPLPSVRW
-20 RSIAIGLLLIPIN
+20 WSIAIGLLLIPIN

-49 TIVSLIFTVVFNILV
+49 TIVSLIFTVVFNVLV
-64 LMGFN
+64 LIGFN
-69 QVFKRFL
+69 RIFKRFL
-76 PQLALSQGELL
+76 PRLALSQGELL

-132 IPSWLAVADKGVLLG
+132 IPRWLAVADKDVLSG

-158 PNLLGW
+158 QHLLGW
-164 LTPVLNWSAFL
+164 LTPVMSWFGFL
-175 FTMLFVMVCIT
+175 FAMLFVMVCIT
-186 VIVRRPWTEDEKL
+186 LIVRKPWTEDEKL

-227 VATFDI
+227 TAAFDI

-245 SVYEKAYRFRF
+245 SVFEKTYRFRF

-266 LRLGIYPFVL
+266 LRLGVYPFVL

-301 ILGSVAGLEGTGY
+301 LIGSLAGLEGTGY
-314 PYVNYQG
+314 PYINYQG

-335 GRKYLQNLSG
+335 GRRYVQNL
-345 VETDFLSNDR
+345 LAA
-355 TKPVARN
+355 KAR
-362 EVEGGST
+362 
-369 ENPVNAQTRPNEPQ
+369 
-383 GIIKK
+383 
-388 PMSPRTLVLAL
+388 PMSTPDESISYRPLVLAL

-411 RAGMSLWAILIFF
+411 KAGMSIWAILVFF

-453 ERVMVA
+453 ERVIVA
-459 AVGTRKLGPN
+459 AVGTRRLGPN
-469 NLSMFSFFW
+469 NLTMFSFFW

-497 LASTSGIRSRVMLFA
+497 LAATSGIRSRFMFFA
-512 ILAALF
+512 ILIALI

-529 SVPYRLGAV
+529 SIPYRLGAV
-538 HEMSR
+538 HQMSH
-543 VPIIYGSEPWTQLQK
+543 VPLVYGAEPWRNLQN
-558 WLTNPLSPDYWALGF
+558 WLTHPFDPDYWAVGF
-573 TGIGLLFA
+573 TGIGMLFA
-581 LFLMLMRMKFFW
+581 LFLMLMRMKFLW

-599 AYATVCGSWAVNYI
+599 AYAAVCGSWAVNYI
-613 WFSLGIVW
+613 WFTLLVAW
-621 VLKLVLL
+621 ALKLILL
-628 KYGGINVHRKAMPFF
+628 KYGGRNAHRKAMPFF

>member
-1 MPHTT
+1 MPHTK
-6 PSISPSKSSASVGW
+6 PPLSPSKPSSSVGW
-20 RSIAIGLLLIPIN
+20 RSIAIGLVLIPVN

-49 TIVSLIFTVVFNILV
+49 TIVSLIFTVVFNVLV
-64 LMGFN
+64 LIGFN
-69 QVFKRFL
+69 QILKRFL
-76 PQLALSQGELL
+76 PRFALSQGELL

-132 IPSWLAVADKGVLLG
+132 IPSWLAVSDKGVLSG

-158 PNLLGW
+158 QHLLGW
-164 LTPVLNWSAFL
+164 LTPVMNWFAFL
-175 FTMLFVMVCIT
+175 FVMLFVMVCIT
-186 VIVRRPWTEDEKL
+186 VIVRKPWTEDEKL

-204 QLPARMTSEG
+204 QLPARMTSDS
-214 FFTNRLMWIAFGL
+214 FFTNRLMWIGFGL
-227 VATFDI
+227 VAAFDVV
-233 INGLHHVFPAIP
+233 NGLHHVFPAIP

-301 ILGSVAGLEGTGY
+301 VVGSIMGLEGTGY

-321 FGAYMGIFLIAVWR
+321 FGAYMGIFLIALWR
-335 GRKYLQNLSG
+335 GRKYLQNLLAAK
-345 VETDFLSNDR
+345 VH
-355 TKPVARN
+355 PI
-362 EVEGGST
+362 ST
-369 ENPVNAQTRPNEPQ
+369 RDE
-383 GIIKK
+383 
-388 PMSPRTLVLAL
+388 PMSSRTVLLAL
-399 IAGVAFL
+399 IAGIAFL

-411 RAGMSLWAILIFF
+411 RAGMSLWAILVFF

-497 LASTSGIRSRVMLFA
+497 LASTSGIRSRFMLFA
-512 ILAALF
+512 ILIALF

-529 SVPYRLGAV
+529 SVPYRLGAL

-543 VPIIYGSEPWTQLQK
+543 VPIIYGSEPWMQLQK
-558 WLTNPLSPDYWALGF
+558 WLAHPLDPDYWALGF

-628 KYGGINVHRKAMPFF
+628 KYGGRNAHRKAMPFF
-643 LGLILGQFTVGS
+643 LGLILGQFTIGS
-655 LWTILGMLFN
+655 LWTILGMVFN

>member
-1 MPHTT
+1 MPHTKPT
-6 PSISPSKSSASVGW
+6 IYPSKPSASVSW
-20 RSIAIGLLLIPIN
+20 RSIAIGLILIPIN

-49 TIVSLIFTVVFNILV
+49 TIVSLIFTVVFNVLV
-64 LMGFN
+64 LIGFN

-76 PQLALSQGELL
+76 PWMALSQGELL

-132 IPSWLAVADKGVLLG
+132 IPEWLVVSDKSVLSG
-147 YYEGDSTLYTK
+147 YYEGDSTLHTK
-158 PNLLGW
+158 QHLLGW
-164 LTPVLNWSAFL
+164 LTPVLNWFAFL
-175 FTMLFVMVCIT
+175 FVMLFVMLCIT

-204 QLPARMTSEG
+204 QLPARMTSDG

-227 VATFDI
+227 VAAFDI
-233 INGLHHVFPAIP
+233 VNGLHHVFPAIP

-301 ILGSVAGLEGTGY
+301 VIGSVMGLEGTGY

-335 GRKYLQNLSG
+335 SRKHLQNILG
-345 VETDFLSNDR
+345 
-355 TKPVARN
+355 AR
-362 EVEGGST
+362 VRPTST
-369 ENPVNAQTRPNEPQ
+369 RDE
-383 GIIKK
+383 
-388 PMSPRTLVLAL
+388 PMSPLILVLAL
-399 IAGVAFL
+399 ISGVAFL

-411 RAGMSLWAILIFF
+411 RAGMSLWAILVFF

-459 AVGTRKLGPN
+459 ALGTRKLGPN

-497 LASTSGIRSRVMLFA
+497 LASTSGIRSRFMLFA

-529 SVPYRLGAV
+529 SIPYRLGAV

-543 VPIIYGSEPWTQLQK
+543 VPIVYGSEPWTQLQK
-558 WLTNPLSPDYWALGF
+558 WLTNPLAPDYWALGF

-628 KYGGINVHRKAMPFF
+628 KYGGRNAHRKAMPFF

-655 LWTILGMLFN
+655 LWTILGMVFN

>member
-1 MPHTT
+1 MPHTKPT
-6 PSISPSKSSASVGW
+6 ISPSKPFSSVGW
-20 RSIAIGLLLIPIN
+20 RSIAIGLILIPIN

-49 TIVSLIFTVVFNILV
+49 TIVSLIFTVVFNVLLLTAFNRIL
-64 LMGFN
+64 
-69 QVFKRFL
+69 KRFL
-76 PQLALSQGELL
+76 PRVALSQGELL

-125 KDLFWRY
+125 RDLFWRY
-132 IPSWLAVADKGVLLG
+132 IPRWLAVADKGVLSG
-147 YYEGDSTLYTK
+147 YYDGDSTLYTTQH
-158 PNLLGW
+158 LLGW
-164 LTPVLNWSAFL
+164 LTPVMNWFAFL
-175 FTMLFVMVCIT
+175 FALLFVMLCIN
-186 VIVRRPWTEDEKL
+186 VIVRKPWTEDEKL

-227 VATFDI
+227 VVTFDT

-245 SVYEKAYRFRF
+245 SVFEKVYRFRF
-256 TEKPFSAMGW
+256 TEKPFSVMGW
-266 LRLGIYPFVL
+266 LSLGIYPFVL

-282 PLDLLFSSWF
+282 PLDLLFSTWF
-292 FFWVWKGQQ
+292 FFWVWKVQQ
-301 ILGSVAGLEGTGY
+301 FTGSVVGLEGTGY
-314 PYVNYQG
+314 PYINYQG
-321 FGAYMGIFLIAVWR
+321 FGAYIGIFLIAIWR
-335 GRKYLQNLSG
+335 SRKHLQN
-345 VETDFLSNDR
+345 FLGA
-355 TKPVARN
+355 KVH
-362 EVEGGST
+362 ST
-369 ENPVNAQTRPNEPQ
+369 STRDE
-383 GIIKK
+383 
-388 PMSPRTLVLAL
+388 PMSHRTVVLAL
-399 IAGVAFL
+399 ISGVAFL

-411 RAGMSLWAILIFF
+411 KAGMSLWAILVFF

-431 TAVSRMRAE
+431 MAVSRMRAE

-459 AVGTRKLGPN
+459 ALGTRKLGPN

-497 LASTSGIRSRVMLFA
+497 LASTSGIRSRFMLFA
-512 ILAALF
+512 ILMALF

-529 SVPYRLGAV
+529 SIPYRLGAL

-543 VPIIYGSEPWTQLQK
+543 VPFIYGSEPWTHLQK
-558 WLTNPLSPDYWALGF
+558 WLTHPLAPDYWAVGF

-581 LFLMLMRMKFFW
+581 LFLMLMRMKFLW

-599 AYATVCGSWAVNYI
+599 AYAAVCGSWAVNYI
-613 WFSLGIVW
+613 WFSLSVVW
-621 VLKLVLL
+621 VLKLLLL
-628 KYGGINVHRKAMPFF
+628 KYGGRNVHRKALPFF
-643 LGLILGQFTVGS
+643 LGLILGQFTIGS
-655 LWTILGMLFN
+655 LWTILGMVFN

>member
-1 MPHTT
+1 MSHTKPT
-6 PSISPSKSSASVGW
+6 ISPSKPPSSVSW
-20 RSIAIGLLLIPIN
+20 RSITIGLVLIPLN

-49 TIVSLIFTVVFNILV
+49 TIVSLIFTVVFNVLV
-64 LMGFN
+64 LIGLN

-76 PQLALSQGELL
+76 PRFALSQGELL

-132 IPSWLAVADKGVLLG
+132 IPSWLAVSDKGVLSG
-147 YYEGDSTLYTK
+147 YYEGDSTLHTK
-158 PNLLGW
+158 RHLLGW
-164 LTPVLNWSAFL
+164 LTPVMSWFAFL
-175 FTMLFVMVCIT
+175 FVMLFVMVCIT
-186 VIVRRPWTEDEKL
+186 LIVRKPWTEDEKL

-204 QLPARMTSEG
+204 QLPSRMTSEG

-233 INGLHHVFPAIP
+233 INGLHHIFPAIP
-245 SVYEKAYRFRF
+245 SVFEKEYRFRF

-282 PLDLLFSSWF
+282 PLDLLFSTWF

-301 ILGSVAGLEGTGY
+301 VMGSVMGLEGTGY

-335 GRKYLQNLSG
+335 GRKYLQNLLG
-345 VETDFLSNDR
+345 VKAHPT
-355 TKPVARN
+355 
-362 EVEGGST
+362 ST
-369 ENPVNAQTRPNEPQ
+369 RDE
-383 GIIKK
+383 
-388 PMSPRTLVLAL
+388 PMSPRILVLSL
-399 IAGVAFL
+399 IFGIAFL

-411 RAGMSLWAILIFF
+411 RAGMSLWAILVFF

-459 AVGTRKLGPN
+459 AVGTRPLGPN

-497 LASTSGIRSRVMLFA
+497 LASTLGIRSRFMLFA
-512 ILAALF
+512 ILIALF

-529 SVPYRLGAV
+529 SIPYRLGAL

-543 VPIIYGSEPWTQLQK
+543 VPIIYGAEPWMQLQK
-558 WLTNPLSPDYWALGF
+558 WLAHPLAPDYWALGF
-573 TGIGLLFA
+573 TGLGLLFA

-599 AYATVCGSWAVNYI
+599 AYAAVCGSWAVNYI

-621 VLKLVLL
+621 VLKLLLL
-628 KYGGINVHRKAMPFF
+628 KYGGRNAHRKAMPFF

>member
-1 MPHTT
+1 MPHTKPT
-6 PSISPSKSSASVGW
+6 LSSSKPSSSVGW
-20 RSIAIGLLLIPIN
+20 RSIAIGLVLIPIN

-49 TIVSLIFTVVFNILV
+49 TIVSLIFTVVFNVLV
-64 LMGFN
+64 LIGFN
-69 QVFKRFL
+69 GIFKRFL
-76 PQLALSQGELL
+76 PRLALSQSELL

-132 IPSWLAVADKGVLLG
+132 IPGWLAVADKGVLSG
-147 YYEGDSTLYTK
+147 YYDGDSTLYTTRH
-158 PNLLGW
+158 LLGW
-164 LTPVLNWSAFL
+164 LNPVINWFAFL
-175 FTMLFVMVCIT
+175 FTLLFVMLCIN
-186 VIVRRPWTEDEKL
+186 VIVRKPWTEDEKL

-204 QLPARMTSEG
+204 QLPARMTSDG
-214 FFTNRLMWIAFGL
+214 FFTNRLMWIGFGL
-227 VATFDI
+227 VAAFDI
-233 INGLHHVFPAIP
+233 VNGLHHVFPAIP

-301 ILGSVAGLEGTGY
+301 VIGSVAGLEGTGY
-314 PYVNYQG
+314 PYINYQG
-321 FGAYMGIFLIAVWR
+321 FGAYMGIFLIALWR
-335 GRKYLQNLSG
+335 SREHLRNLFG
-345 VETDFLSNDR
+345 AKVR
-355 TKPVARN
+355 
-362 EVEGGST
+362 ST
-369 ENPVNAQTRPNEPQ
+369 STRDE
-383 GIIKK
+383 
-388 PMSPRTLVLAL
+388 PMSNWSVVLAL
-399 IAGVAFL
+399 IAGSAFL

-411 RAGMSLWAILIFF
+411 RAGMSVWAIFVFF

-459 AVGTRKLGPN
+459 AVGTRRLGPN

-497 LASTSGIRSRVMLFA
+497 LASTAGIRSRFMLFA
-512 ILAALF
+512 ILIALF

-529 SVPYRLGAV
+529 SIPYRLGAL

-543 VPIIYGSEPWTQLQK
+543 VPVIYGSEPWTQLQK
-558 WLTNPLSPDYWALGF
+558 WLTNPLAPDYWAVGF

-613 WFSLGIVW
+613 WFSLGVVW

-628 KYGGINVHRKAMPFF
+628 KYGGRNAHRKAMPFF

-655 LWTILGMLFN
+655 LWTILGMVFN

>member
-1 MPHTT
+1 MGQDFQNRFEMPHTKPT
-6 PSISPSKSSASVGW
+6 IYPSKPSASVSW
-20 RSIAIGLLLIPIN
+20 RSIAIGLILIPVN

-49 TIVSLIFTVVFNILV
+49 TIVSLIFTVVFNVLV

-76 PQLALSQGELL
+76 PRAVLSQGELL

-132 IPSWLAVADKGVLLG
+132 IPEWLVVTDKGVLSG
-147 YYEGDSTLYTK
+147 YYEGDSTLHTK
-158 PNLLGW
+158 RHLLGW
-164 LTPVLNWSAFL
+164 LTPVLNWFAFL
-175 FTMLFVMVCIT
+175 FVMLFVMVCIT

-204 QLPARMTSEG
+204 QLPARMTSDG

-227 VATFDI
+227 VAIFDI

-301 ILGSVAGLEGTGY
+301 IIGSVMGLEGTGY

-335 GRKYLQNLSG
+335 SRKHLQNILG
-345 VETDFLSNDR
+345 
-355 TKPVARN
+355 AR
-362 EVEGGST
+362 VRPTST
-369 ENPVNAQTRPNEPQ
+369 RDE
-383 GIIKK
+383 
-388 PMSPRTLVLAL
+388 PMSPLILMLAL
-399 IAGVAFL
+399 ISGVAFL

-411 RAGMSLWAILIFF
+411 RAGMSLWAILVFF

-459 AVGTRKLGPN
+459 ALGTRPLGPN

-497 LASTSGIRSRVMLFA
+497 LASTSGIRSRFMLFA

-558 WLTNPLSPDYWALGF
+558 WLTNPLAPDYWAVGF

-613 WFSLGIVW
+613 WFSLGVVW

-628 KYGGINVHRKAMPFF
+628 KYGGRNAHRKAMPFF

-655 LWTILGMLFN
+655 LWTILGMVFN

>member
-1 MPHTT
+1 M
-6 PSISPSKSSASVGW
+6 
-20 RSIAIGLLLIPIN
+20 
-33 CYWITYIEL
+33 
-42 VQYSAQP
+42 
-49 TIVSLIFTVVFNILV
+49 
-64 LMGFN
+64 
-69 QVFKRFL
+69 
-76 PQLALSQGELL
+76 ALSQGELL

-132 IPSWLAVADKGVLLG
+132 IPRWLAVADKDVLSG

-158 PNLLGW
+158 QHLLGW
-164 LTPVLNWSAFL
+164 LTPVMTWFGFL
-175 FTMLFVMVCIT
+175 FAMLFVMVCIT
-186 VIVRRPWTEDEKL
+186 LIVRKPWTEDEKL

-227 VATFDI
+227 TVAFDT
-233 INGLHHVFPAIP
+233 INGLHHIFPAIP
-245 SVYEKAYRFRF
+245 SVFEKEYRFRF

-301 ILGSVAGLEGTGY
+301 LIGSAAGLEGTGY
-314 PYVNYQG
+314 PYINYQG
-321 FGAYMGIFLIAVWR
+321 FGAYIGIFLIAVWR
-335 GRKYLQNLSG
+335 GRKYLQNLLGAKVDAMSTRD
-345 VETDFLSNDR
+345 E
-355 TKPVARN
+355 PMAR
-362 EVEGGST
+362 
-369 ENPVNAQTRPNEPQ
+369 
-383 GIIKK
+383 
-388 PMSPRTLVLAL
+388 RTLILAF
-399 IAGVAFL
+399 IAGIAFL
-406 TFFCL
+406 IFFCL
-411 RAGMSLWAILIFF
+411 KAGMSLWAILVFF

-459 AVGTRKLGPN
+459 AVGTRALGPN

-497 LASTSGIRSRVMLFA
+497 LASTSGIRSRFMLFA
-512 ILAALF
+512 ILTALF

-529 SVPYRLGAV
+529 SIPYRLGAV
-538 HEMSR
+538 HEMSH
-543 VPIIYGSEPWTQLQK
+543 VPLVYGAEPWRQLQN
-558 WLTNPLSPDYWALGF
+558 WLAHPLDPDYWALGF
-573 TGIGLLFA
+573 TGIGLLFS
-581 LFLMLMRMKFFW
+581 LSLMLMRMKFFW

-599 AYATVCGSWAVNYI
+599 AYAAVCGSWAVNYI
-613 WFSLGIVW
+613 WFTLLVAWG
-621 VLKLVLL
+621 LKLILL
-628 KYGGINVHRKAMPFF
+628 KYGGRNAHRKAMPFF

>member
-1 MPHTT
+1 MSDIKPTLY
-6 PSISPSKSSASVGW
+6 PSNPSSPIGW
-20 RSIAIGLLLIPIN
+20 RSIAIGLILIPIN

-49 TIVSLIFTVVFNILV
+49 TIVSLIFTVVFNVLV
-64 LMGFN
+64 LIGLN
-69 QVFKRFL
+69 QIFKRLL
-76 PQLALSQGELL
+76 PQLVLSQGELL

-132 IPSWLAVADKGVLLG
+132 IPRWLAVEDKSVLAG
-147 YYEGDSTLYTK
+147 YYEGDSTLHTK
-158 PNLLGW
+158 QHLLGW
-164 LTPVLNWSAFL
+164 LTPVMNWFGFL
-175 FTMLFVMVCIT
+175 FVMLFVMVCIT

-204 QLPARMTSEG
+204 QLPARMTSEV

-227 VATFDI
+227 VAAFDI
-233 INGLHHVFPAIP
+233 VNGLHHVFPAIP

-282 PLDLLFSSWF
+282 PLDLLFSTWF
-292 FFWVWKGQQ
+292 FFWVWKMQQ
-301 ILGSVAGLEGTGY
+301 IMGSLVGLEGTGY
-314 PYVNYQG
+314 PYINYQG

-335 GRKYLQNLSG
+335 SRKHLENI
-345 VETDFLSNDR
+345 FR
-355 TKPVARN
+355 TKDR
-362 EVEGGST
+362 
-369 ENPVNAQTRPNEPQ
+369 
-383 GIIKK
+383 
-388 PMSPRTLVLAL
+388 PMSIRDEPMSFRTVALAL
-399 IAGVAFL
+399 VAGVAFL
-406 TFFCL
+406 TLFCL
-411 RAGMSLWAILIFF
+411 RAGMSLWAIFVFF

-459 AVGTRKLGPN
+459 AVGTRSLGPT

-497 LASTSGIRSRVMLFA
+497 LASTSGVRSRFMLFA
-512 ILAALF
+512 ILIALF

-529 SVPYRLGAV
+529 SIPYRLGAE

-543 VPIIYGSEPWTQLQK
+543 VPLVYGAEPWRQLQN
-558 WLTNPLSPDYWALGF
+558 WLTHPLDPDYWALGF

-599 AYATVCGSWAVNYI
+599 AYAAVCGSWAVNYI

-628 KYGGINVHRKAMPFF
+628 KYGGRNAHRKAMPFF

-655 LWTILGMLFN
+655 LWTILGMVFN

>member
-1 MPHTT
+1 MRFIARSKLALSRKSTRDLRMVSLLQTKSTSNFTIDEAISWIEQRKSNAYLLPKTVKIYLIDSLVAKYSETQHLCVPMALGIYKKVPSKRSEMPHTT
-6 PSISPSKSSASVGW
+6 STLSPSKPSSSVGW
-20 RSIAIGLLLIPIN
+20 RSIAIGIILIPLN

-49 TIVSLIFTVVFNILV
+49 TIVSLIFTVVFNVLV
-64 LMGFN
+64 LLGLN
-69 QVFKRFL
+69 QILKRFL
-76 PQLALSQGELL
+76 PRLALSQGELL

-132 IPSWLAVADKGVLLG
+132 IPSWLAVADKGVLSG
-147 YYEGDSTLYTK
+147 YYEGDSTLHTK
-158 PNLLGW
+158 QHLLGW

-175 FTMLFVMVCIT
+175 FVMLFVMVCIT

-227 VATFDI
+227 TVALDVV
-233 INGLHHVFPAIP
+233 NGLHHVFPAIP

-282 PLDLLFSSWF
+282 PLDLLFSTWF

-301 ILGSVAGLEGTGY
+301 VIGSVMGLEGTGY

-335 GRKYLQNLSG
+335 SRKHLQNWLGAKDPSTSTRD
-345 VETDFLSNDR
+345 E
-355 TKPVARN
+355 PV
-362 EVEGGST
+362 S
-369 ENPVNAQTRPNEPQ
+369 P
-383 GIIKK
+383 II
-388 PMSPRTLVLAL
+388 LVLAL
-399 IAGVAFL
+399 IAGAAFL
-406 TFFCL
+406 IFFSL
-411 RAGMSLWAILIFF
+411 RAGMSLWAILVF
-424 GLYFAFS
+424 LWTLLCAFS

-453 ERVMVA
+453 ERDHGCRCRHA
-459 AVGTRKLGPN
+459 SAGT
-469 NLSMFSFFW
+469 
-478 FFTRTFDSHPMPH
+478 
-491 QLEGFK
+491 E
-497 LASTSGIRSRVMLFA
+497 
-512 ILAALF
+512 
-518 VGILSQFWALI
+518 
-529 SVPYRLGAV
+529 
-538 HEMSR
+538 
-543 VPIIYGSEPWTQLQK
+543 
-558 WLTNPLSPDYWALGF
+558 
-573 TGIGLLFA
+573 
-581 LFLMLMRMKFFW
+581 
-593 FPFHPA
+593 
-599 AYATVCGSWAVNYI
+599 
-613 WFSLGIVW
+613 
-621 VLKLVLL
+621 
-628 KYGGINVHRKAMPFF
+628 
-643 LGLILGQFTVGS
+643 
-655 LWTILGMLFN
+655 
-665 IPTYG
+665 
-670 IWP
+670 

>member
-1 MPHTT
+1 M
-6 PSISPSKSSASVGW
+6 
-20 RSIAIGLLLIPIN
+20 
-33 CYWITYIEL
+33 
-42 VQYSAQP
+42 
-49 TIVSLIFTVVFNILV
+49 
-64 LMGFN
+64 
-69 QVFKRFL
+69 
-76 PQLALSQGELL
+76 ALSQGELL

-132 IPSWLAVADKGVLLG
+132 IPTWLAVADRDVLSG
-147 YYEGDSTLYTK
+147 YYEGDSTLHTK
-158 PNLLGW
+158 RHLLGW
-164 LTPVLNWSAFL
+164 LMPVMSWFGFL
-175 FTMLFVMVCIT
+175 FALLFVMLCIT
-186 VIVRRPWTEDEKL
+186 LIVRKPWTEDEKL

-227 VATFDI
+227 TMAFDI
-233 INGLHHVFPAIP
+233 INGLHHIFPTIP
-245 SVYEKAYRFRF
+245 SVFEKEYRFRF

-292 FFWVWKGQQ
+292 FFWIWKGQQ
-301 ILGSVAGLEGTGY
+301 LIGSVAGLEGTGY
-314 PYVNYQG
+314 PYINYQG

-335 GRKYLQNLSG
+335 GRKYLKNLFG
-345 VETDFLSNDR
+345 
-355 TKPVARN
+355 TKVDPT
-362 EVEGGST
+362 ST
-369 ENPVNAQTRPNEPQ
+369 RDE
-383 GIIKK
+383 
-388 PMSPRTLVLAL
+388 PMSHRSLILAF
-399 IAGVAFL
+399 IAGIAFL
-406 TFFCL
+406 IFFCL
-411 RAGMSLWAILIFF
+411 RAGMSLWAILVFF

-459 AVGTRKLGPN
+459 AVGTRPLGPN

-497 LASTSGIRSRVMLFA
+497 LASTAGIRSRFMLFA
-512 ILAALF
+512 ILIALF

-529 SVPYRLGAV
+529 SIPYRLGAV

-543 VPIIYGSEPWTQLQK
+543 VPIIYGAEPWRQLQN
-558 WLTNPLSPDYWALGF
+558 WLTHPLPPDYWALGF

-599 AYATVCGSWAVNYI
+599 AYAAVCGSWAVNYI
-613 WFSLGIVW
+613 WFTLLVAWG
-621 VLKLVLL
+621 LKLILL
-628 KYGGINVHRKAMPFF
+628 KYGGRNTHRKAMPFF

-655 LWTILGMLFN
+655 LWTILGMVFN

>member
-1 MPHTT
+1 MSHPKPTR
-6 PSISPSKSSASVGW
+6 SPSKSSLSVGARSPRSYW
-20 RSIAIGLLLIPIN
+20 WSIAIGLLLIPIN

-49 TIVSLIFTVVFNILV
+49 TIVSLIFTVVFNVLV
-64 LMGFN
+64 LIGLN
-69 QVFKRFL
+69 RILKRFL
-76 PQLALSQGELL
+76 PRLALSQGELL

-132 IPSWLAVADKGVLLG
+132 IPRWLAVTDKDVLSG
-147 YYEGDSTLYTK
+147 YYEGDTTLYTK
-158 PNLLGW
+158 QHLLGW
-164 LTPVLNWSAFL
+164 LTPVMSWFGFL
-175 FTMLFVMVCIT
+175 FAMLFVMVCIT
-186 VIVRRPWTEDEKL
+186 LIVRKPWTEDEKL

-227 VATFDI
+227 TVAFDT
-233 INGLHHVFPAIP
+233 INGLHHIFPAIP
-245 SVYEKAYRFRF
+245 SVFEKEYRFRF

-282 PLDLLFSSWF
+282 PLDLLFSTWF
-292 FFWVWKGQQ
+292 FFWIWKMQQ
-301 ILGSVAGLEGTGY
+301 ITGSVMGIEGTGY
-314 PYVNYQG
+314 PYINYQG

-345 VETDFLSNDR
+345 SGAKVNSTATRDEPLSR
-355 TKPVARN
+355 
-362 EVEGGST
+362 
-369 ENPVNAQTRPNEPQ
+369 
-383 GIIKK
+383 
-388 PMSPRTLVLAL
+388 RTLILAF
-399 IAGVAFL
+399 IAGIAFL
-406 TFFCL
+406 IFFCL
-411 RAGMSLWAILIFF
+411 KAGMSLWAILVFF

-459 AVGTRKLGPN
+459 AVGTRQLGPN

-497 LASTSGIRSRVMLFA
+497 LASTSGIRSRFMLFA

-529 SVPYRLGAV
+529 SIPYRLGAV
-538 HEMSR
+538 HEMSH
-543 VPIIYGSEPWTQLQK
+543 VPLIYGAEPWRQLQN
-558 WLTNPLSPDYWALGF
+558 WLAHPLDPDYWALGF
-573 TGIGLLFA
+573 TGIGLLFS
-581 LFLMLMRMKFFW
+581 LFLMLMRMKLFW

-599 AYATVCGSWAVNYI
+599 AYAAVCGSWAVNYI
-613 WFSLGIVW
+613 WFTLLVAWG
-621 VLKLVLL
+621 LKLILL
-628 KYGGINVHRKAMPFF
+628 KYGGRNAHRKAMPFF

>member
-1 MPHTT
+1 MPHTKPT
-6 PSISPSKSSASVGW
+6 LSPSKPLPSVRW
-20 RSIAIGLLLIPIN
+20 WSIAIGLLLIPIN
-33 CYWITYIEL
+33 CYWITHIEL

-49 TIVSLIFTVVFNILV
+49 TIVSLIFTVVFNVLV
-64 LMGFN
+64 LIGLN
-69 QVFKRFL
+69 RIFKRFL
-76 PQLALSQGELL
+76 PRMALSQGELL

-132 IPSWLAVADKGVLLG
+132 IPNWLAVTDKDVLSG

-158 PNLLGW
+158 QHLLGW
-164 LTPVLNWSAFL
+164 LTPVMNWFGFL

-186 VIVRRPWTEDEKL
+186 LIVRKPWTEDEKL

-214 FFTNRLMWIAFGL
+214 FFTNRRMWIAFGL
-227 VATFDI
+227 TVAFDTL
-233 INGLHHVFPAIP
+233 NGLHHIFPVIP
-245 SVYEKAYRFRF
+245 SVFEKEYRFRF

-282 PLDLLFSSWF
+282 PLDLLFSTWF
-292 FFWVWKGQQ
+292 FFWVWKMQQ
-301 ILGSVAGLEGTGY
+301 IIGSVMGVEGTGY
-314 PYVNYQG
+314 PYINYQG
-321 FGAYMGIFLIAVWR
+321 FGAYIGIFLIAVWR

-345 VETDFLSNDR
+345 
-355 TKPVARN
+355 TKVNSTSTQDEPMAR
-362 EVEGGST
+362 
-369 ENPVNAQTRPNEPQ
+369 
-383 GIIKK
+383 
-388 PMSPRTLVLAL
+388 RTLMLAF
-399 IAGVAFL
+399 IAGVVFL
-406 TFFCL
+406 IFFCL
-411 RAGMSLWAILIFF
+411 KAGMSLWAILVFF

-459 AVGTRKLGPN
+459 AVGTRALGPN

-497 LASTSGIRSRVMLFA
+497 LASTSGIRSRFMLFA
-512 ILAALF
+512 ILTALF

-529 SVPYRLGAV
+529 SIPYRLGAV
-538 HEMSR
+538 HEMSH
-543 VPIIYGSEPWTQLQK
+543 VPLVYGAEPWRQLQN
-558 WLTNPLSPDYWALGF
+558 WLAHPLDPDYWALGF
-573 TGIGLLFA
+573 TGIGLLFS
-581 LFLMLMRMKFFW
+581 LSLMLMRMKFFW

-599 AYATVCGSWAVNYI
+599 AYAAVCGSWAVNYI
-613 WFSLGIVW
+613 WFTLLVAWG
-621 VLKLVLL
+621 LKLMLL
-628 KYGGINVHRKAMPFF
+628 KYGGRNAYRKAMPFF